1 MSGMFDLGRIKL
13 QICVNNDRGSKK
25 IPRAIME
32 KWGQLCFG
40 KLHSDSRSLPS
51 LLYSDLVDN
60 RGDLALMYN
69 LPNCLHKS
77 NKPKSFFL

>member
-25 IPRAIME
+25 IPRAMME

-51 LLYSDLVDN
+51 FSYISSRIVI
-60 RGDLALMYN
+60 
-69 LPNCLHKS
+69 
-77 NKPKSFFL
+77 

>member
-1 MSGMFDLGRIKL
+1 MSGIFDLGRIKL

-25 IPRAIME
+25 IHRAMME

-51 LLYSDLVDN
+51 LLYNSPRIVI
-60 RGDLALMYN
+60 
-69 LPNCLHKS
+69 
-77 NKPKSFFL
+77 

>member
-25 IPRAIME
+25 IPRAMME

-40 KLHSDSRSLPS
+40 KHHSDSRSLPS
-51 LLYSDLVDN
+51 LLNNSLRIVI
-60 RGDLALMYN
+60 
-69 LPNCLHKS
+69 
-77 NKPKSFFL
+77 

>member
-1 MSGMFDLGRIKL
+1 MSGMFESGRIKL

-25 IPRAIME
+25 IPRAMME

-51 LLYSDLVDN
+51 LLYNSPRIEKKDKETLET
-60 RGDLALMYN
+60 LQ
-69 LPNCLHKS
+69 
-77 NKPKSFFL
+77 PKN

>member
-1 MSGMFDLGRIKL
+1 MPGMFDLGRITL

-25 IPRAIME
+25 IPRAMME

-51 LLYSDLVDN
+51 MLYNSPRIVI
-60 RGDLALMYN
+60 
-69 LPNCLHKS
+69 
-77 NKPKSFFL
+77 

>member
-25 IPRAIME
+25 IPRAMME
-32 KWGQLCFG
+32 KWGQLFFG

-51 LLYSDLVDN
+51 FS
-60 RGDLALMYN
+60 YN
-69 LPNCLHKS
+69 S
-77 NKPKSFFL
+77 SRIVI